1 MTGMDR
7 WIDWSKDDFIGSGA
21 ARKERDND
29 SATRSL
35 VTLEVEATDADAT
48 GYEPVWNGDR
58 RVGYIT
64 SGDYGHTTGK
74 SLAMA
79 LIDREHT
86 AEGTELTTHIV
97 GVERPVLGN
106 RPLTLRPERHGDA
119 NRRPI
124 RLGRWARAMT
134 PKGAG

>member
-29 SATRSL
+29 SATRRL

-97 GVERPVLGN
+97 GVQ
-106 RPLTLRPERHGDA
+106 
-119 NRRPI
+119 RRVRVIAPSPYDPN
-124 RLGRWARAMT
+124 GTAMRT
-134 PKGAG
+134 GGTGSTSQATRR